1 MGYNE
6 SRIPKGG
13 IMEINLNYI
22 AFIIDNEVV
31 EIIRTDDRIAAI
43 WLSQPT
49 IVNVTG
55 EDKNSIAEIGYTYNP
70 ETQTFT
76 APEF

>member
-1 MGYNE
+1 
-6 SRIPKGG
+6 
-13 IMEINLNYI
+13 MEENLNHI

-55 EDKNSIAEIGYTYNP
+55 EDQRSIAEIGYTYHP

-76 APEF
+76 EPE

>member
-1 MGYNE
+1 
-6 SRIPKGG
+6 
-13 IMEINLNYI
+13 MEENLNHI

-55 EDKNSIAEIGYTYNP
+55 EDQRAIAQVGYTYHP

-76 APEF
+76 EPE

>member
-1 MGYNE
+1 ME
-6 SRIPKGG
+6 TDKIP
-13 IMEINLNYI
+13 NHI
-22 AFIIDNEVV
+22 AFIIDNKIV

-49 IVNVTG
+49 MVDVTSPEG
-55 EDKNSIAEIGYTYNP
+55 PGSIAEIGYTYNP

-76 APEF
+76 APE